1 MKQEL
6 TKKAQQ
12 EDEAKKSQHGIKLS
26 KKQEIEN
33 EGRSFDLTG
42 APDAIDSP
50 PASPG
55 KEKKNKEWVVEKYN
69 LCPLHNYNK
78 RCMYRCKNCFTPQ
91 QFQRVQE
98 NRFGPISG

>member
-6 TKKAQQ
+6 TKKAQE
-12 EDEAKKSQHGIKLS
+12 EDEAKKNPHGIKLS
-26 KKQEIEN
+26 KKQEN
-33 EGRSFDLTG
+33 EFEGKGFDLTG

-55 KEKKNKEWVVEKYN
+55 KEKNKEWVVEKFN

-78 RCMYRCKNCFTPQ
+78 RCMYNCKNCFIP
-91 QFQRVQE
+91 
-98 NRFGPISG
+98 